1 MKKVFISFLLIVAFA
16 ITSCSTEPPDD
27 PNAKFIKGEN
37 GDWIFN
43 FTADEFIEEW
53 TNFPQFEGSNF
64 ETGSGESSAWI
75 IDEDNVHILLYKD
88 SKNSK
93 VCGFYIITD
102 YHISVEQ
109 YFLTSIYSMLIL
121 KYLDEDLGTDKSV
134 YEQILDAQN
143 TVSNHEEE
151 EVRLIIGDYEYKVF
165 SKGEEA
171 FMVSILPNPD

>member
-1 MKKVFISFLLIVAFA
+1 MKKIFISFLLIIA
-16 ITSCSTEPPDD
+16 IVITGCSNETPDD

-43 FTADEFIEEW
+43 FTSDEFIQEW
-53 TNFPQFEGSNF
+53 TNLPQFEGSNF
-64 ETGSGESSAWI
+64 EVGSDELSAWI
-75 IDEDNVHILLYKD
+75 VDENNVFIFLYKD

-109 YFLTSIYSMLIL
+109 YFLTSLYSMLIL
-121 KYLDEDLGTDKSV
+121 KYLDEDLGTDESV
-134 YEQILDAQN
+134 SKQVLDAQN
-143 TVSNHEEE
+143 TVSNHKEK
-151 EVRLIIGDYEYKVF
+151 EVRLIIGDYEYKVY

-171 FMVSILPNPD
+171 FMVSILPNSD